1 MKLDSDTR
9 DFYDQCAIAAMKEL
23 LSEYKPTL
31 RKYLDTHNEDL
42 VQSIYDLVSVA
53 SNKIAR
59 EMTSARIGEQNYL
72 LDELQN

>member
-31 RKYLDTHNEDL
+31 RKYLDTNNEDL
-42 VQSIYDLVSVA
+42 VQFICDLVSVA

-59 EMTSARIGEQNYL
+59 EMTSARIGEQNDL